1 MYQYYH
7 TQSKHTKNKYIVVK
21 NGISCI
27 VKMLK
32 LVCSGQ
38 LSDVKFRSLG
48 FIQSRMTQFLRPA
61 PGFSIKVL
69 K

>member
-1 MYQYYH
+1 MHSSVHSASSH
-7 TQSKHTKNKYIVVK
+7 T
-21 NGISCI
+21 G
-27 VKMLK
+27 
-32 LVCSGQ
+32 LVQVTIFRSGQ

-48 FIQSRMTQFLRPA
+48 FIQSQTTQFLRPA

>member
-1 MYQYYH
+1 MHSFVHSASSH
-7 TQSKHTKNKYIVVK
+7 T
-21 NGISCI
+21 G
-27 VKMLK
+27 
-32 LVCSGQ
+32 LVQITIFRSGQ

-48 FIQSRMTQFLRPA
+48 FTQSWTTQILEQA